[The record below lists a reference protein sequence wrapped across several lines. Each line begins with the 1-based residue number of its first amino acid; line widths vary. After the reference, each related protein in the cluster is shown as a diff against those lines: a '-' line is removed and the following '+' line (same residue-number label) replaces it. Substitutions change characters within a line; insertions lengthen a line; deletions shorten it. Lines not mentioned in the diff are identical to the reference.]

1 MANEQEVKVEQTSR
15 NEELESIFSFLEDH
29 KSEEKKDDSKT
40 DSDKTSE
47 KEVKDEVPKKE
58 GEEKKVDDVEKEE
71 LIEGDEEEVDEEE
84 TEEDTEEEIVESEE
98 KDNEKEKAMLQAIA
112 ELKDE
117 IKKLKG
123 EKELEKNKEKP
134 KEKEVYEFIKKD
146 EDFDEIINDR
156 RKFNSLLSDI
166 YNLAQET
173 ITASIPSV
181 VARTVQEQVATG
193 TAMNRFLSENKDLF
207 EENIPSG
214 KDPNEIKMK
223 RWSWLQKKMT
233 ELQTE
238 DPSLSSDP
246 YKLISRAGD
255 ELRELMGQLKNKN
268 KEKEK
273 KTIEK
278 TTEKKRRPFPGKS
291 GVRSEVK
298 SGNEKKGT
306 DAASMFEDLAPFV
319 TR

>member
-1 MANEQEVKVEQTSR
+1 MADVNEVKVEQSSK
-15 NEELESIFSFLEDH
+15 NEELESIFSFLDTH
-29 KSEEKKDDSKT
+29 KSEEKKDA
-40 DSDKTSE
+40 DKTNSDEAQE
-47 KEVKDEVPKKE
+47 KEVKDEVSKKE

-71 LIEGDEEEVDEEE
+71 LIEEIEEEIDEEE
-84 TEEDTEEEIVESEE
+84 TEEDAEEEIDESEE
-98 KDNEKEKAMLQAIA
+98 KNNEKEKAMLQAIA

-117 IKKLKG
+117 IRKLKG
-123 EKELEKNKEKP
+123 EKEPEKNKEKP
-134 KEKEVYEFIKKD
+134 KEREVYEFIKKD

-156 RKFNSLLSDI
+156 KKFNSLLSDI

-223 RWSWLQKKMT
+223 RWGWMQKKMT

-238 DPSLSSDP
+238 DPSLATDP
-246 YKLISRAGD
+246 YKLINKAGD
-255 ELRELMGQLKNKN
+255 ELRELIGQMKTKN

-273 KTIEK
+273 KTIER
-278 TTEKKRRPFPGKS
+278 TVEKKRRPFPGKS
-291 GVRSEVK
+291 GVRSEAK
-298 SGNEKKGT
+298 NNSETKGT
-306 DAASMFEDLAPFV
+306 DIASEFEGLNPFIV
-319 TR
+319 R

>member
-1 MANEQEVKVEQTSR
+1 MADVNEVKVEQSSK
-15 NEELESIFSFLEDH
+15 NEELESIFSFLDTH
-29 KSEEKKDDSKT
+29 KSEEKKDA
-40 DSDKTSE
+40 DKTNSDEAQE
-47 KEVKDEVPKKE
+47 KEVKDEVSKKE

-71 LIEGDEEEVDEEE
+71 LIEEGEEEVDEEE
-84 TEEDTEEEIVESEE
+84 TEEDAEEEIDESEE
-98 KDNEKEKAMLQAIA
+98 KNNEKEKAMLQAIA

-117 IKKLKG
+117 IRKLKG
-123 EKELEKNKEKP
+123 EKEPEKNKEKP
-134 KEKEVYEFIKKD
+134 KEREVYEFIKKD

-156 RKFNSLLSDI
+156 KKFNSLLSDI

-223 RWSWLQKKMT
+223 RWGWMQKKMT

-238 DPSLSSDP
+238 DPSLATDP
-246 YKLISRAGD
+246 YKLINKAGD
-255 ELRELMGQLKNKN
+255 ELRELIGQMKTKN

-273 KTIEK
+273 KTIER
-278 TTEKKRRPFPGKS
+278 TVEKKRRPFPGKS

-298 SGNEKKGT
+298 NNSETKGT
-306 DAASMFEDLAPFV
+306 DIASEFEGLNPFIV
-319 TR
+319 R

>member
-1 MANEQEVKVEQTSR
+1 MADVNEVKIEQSTGNSD
-15 NEELESIFSFLEDH
+15 LEGIFSFLENH
-29 KSEEKKDDSKT
+29 KSEEKKNVDKT
-40 DSDKTSE
+40 DSDKTQE

-58 GEEKKVDDVEKEE
+58 GEEKKVDDVKEEE
-71 LIEGDEEEVDEEE
+71 LIEEVEEEIDEEE
-84 TEEDTEEEIVESEE
+84 TEEDAEEEIDESEE
-98 KDNEKEKAMLQAIA
+98 KNNEKEKAMLQAIA

-117 IKKLKG
+117 IRKLKG
-123 EKELEKNKEKP
+123 EKEPEKNKEKP
-134 KEKEVYEFIKKD
+134 KEREVYEFIKKD

-156 RKFNSLLSDI
+156 KKFNSLLSDI

-223 RWSWLQKKMT
+223 RWGWLQKKMT

-246 YKLISRAGD
+246 YKLISKAGD
-255 ELRELMGQLKNKN
+255 ELRELMGQLKNRS

-298 SGNEKKGT
+298 SSNEKKGT
-306 DAASMFEDLAPFV
+306 DAASMFEELAPFV
-319 TR
+319 TK